1 MTGTFQGA
9 DLQALRGLR
18 MSMLAFV
25 GDLAWCTA
33 RTTSTLDRLQ
43 WTGQDRHR
51 FREDWEQLYRP
62 AMRRV
67 QDAVVFAADELEA
80 HADEQDVVSSAPGG
94 GLLPPPA
101 VATAGATTGA
111 STSTPAAAGASAPV
125 AEPAR
130 EHTLGALSARYESNG
145 DPGTVST
152 GRGDHGGVSYGMYQF
167 SSTQGSAQEFVDGLR
182 DTHPEYHAAL
192 DGLTPGTQEFSDVW
206 RDLAARD
213 PEGFAAA
220 QHEAIERSHYEPQLR
235 ATEARLPGIDLEN
248 RSDAVRDVLW
258 STAVQHGGRTDD
270 IFERAVAGRD
280 VTTMTDAELISAVYA
295 ERGRD
300 DGAAYFGRSSEAVR
314 AGVMNRFRH
323 EERDA
328 LRLLGE

>member
-1 MTGTFQGA
+1 MTGNFQGG
-9 DLQALRGLR
+9 DIQALRDLR
-18 MSMLAFV
+18 LSMLAFV
-25 GDLAWCTA
+25 GDLAGCTA
-33 RTTSTLDRLQ
+33 TTTSTLDRLQ
-43 WTGQDRHR
+43 WTGQDRNR

-67 QDAVVFAADELEA
+67 QDAVAFAADELEA
-80 HADEQDVVSSAPGG
+80 HADEQEVASSVPAGGTVTSAVVAGP
-94 GLLPPPA
+94 
-101 VATAGATTGA
+101 VAA
-111 STSTPAAAGASAPV
+111 STSVPAGVPAAAPA
-125 AEPAR
+125 AEP
-130 EHTLGALSARYESNG
+130 EHTLGSLSARYESNG
-145 DPGTVST
+145 NPGAVST

-192 DGLTPGTQEFSDVW
+192 DGLTPGTPEFGEAW
-206 RDLAARD
+206 RELAARD

-220 QHEAIERSHYEPQLR
+220 QHDAIERSHYEPQLR
-235 ATEARLPGIDLEN
+235 ATEARLPGIDIAN
-248 RSDAVRDVLW
+248 RSDALRDVLW

-270 IFERAVAGRD
+270 IVERAVAGRD
-280 VTTMTDAELISAVYA
+280 VTTMTDAELVRAIYA

-314 AGVMNRFRH
+314 EGVMNRFRN

-328 LRLLGE
+328 LRMLGE

>member
-9 DLQALRGLR
+9 DLQALRDLR

-25 GDLAWCTA
+25 GDLAWSTA
-33 RTTSTLDRLQ
+33 RVTSTLDRLR
-43 WTGQDRHR
+43 WTGQDRDR

-62 AMRRV
+62 ALRRV
-67 QDAVVFAADELEA
+67 SDVVAFAADELEA
-80 HADEQDVVSSAPGG
+80 HADEQEV
-94 GLLPPPA
+94 
-101 VATAGATTGA
+101 A
-111 STSTPAAAGASAPV
+111 STSAPPATTVAEPAPAAPAAAEPAAAP

-130 EHTLGALSARYESNG
+130 EHTLGSLSARYESNG
-145 DPGTVST
+145 DPGAVST

-182 DTHPEYHAAL
+182 DTHPEYHAVL
-192 DGLTPGTQEFSDVW
+192 DGLTPGTQEFSDAW

-235 ATEARLPGIDLEN
+235 ATEERLPGIDLEN

-280 VTTMTDAELISAVYA
+280 VTTMTDAELIRAVYA

-300 DGAAYFGRSSEAVR
+300 DGTAYFGRSSEAVR
-314 AGVMNRFRH
+314 EGVMNRFRN

-328 LRLLGE
+328 LRMLGE